1 MAEKIR
7 HTGIVDSVDSEGVR
21 VRILQTSACA
31 SCKVS
36 GYCNA
41 SESKEKV
48 IEVAGK
54 GYAGNFATGDSVVVT
69 VSRTVAGRALALGFG
84 LPFAILVVVL
94 AVVVLLTSDEVLGA
108 VTAIVALVPYYFAL
122 YFLRDKIRGKMEF
135 EVVRS

>member
-1 MAEKIR
+1 MAEKIS

-36 GYCNA
+36 NHCNA

-54 GYAGNFATGDSVVVT
+54 GYVGNFATGDSVKVT
-69 VSRTVAGRALALGFG
+69 VSRTVAGRALVLGFG

-108 VTAIVALVPYYFAL
+108 VAAIVGLVPYYFVL

-135 EVVRS
+135 EVVKS

>member
-1 MAEKIR
+1 MGADIR
-7 HTGIVDSVDSEGVR
+7 HCGVVDDVTDGCVK
-21 VRILQTSACA
+21 VRIVQSSACA
-31 SCKVS
+31 SCKVA
-36 GYCNA
+36 GHCNA

-54 GYAGNFATGDSVVVT
+54 GYVGNFATGDSVVVT

-108 VTAIVALVPYYFAL
+108 VAAIVALVPYYFAL

-135 EVVRS
+135 EVVKS

>member
-108 VTAIVALVPYYFAL
+108 VTAIVALVPYYFAR

-135 EVVRS
+135 EVVKS